1 MSQKAKSHNQFKKYL
16 KKKDEFNVLY
26 PSERFLSVSPIHRL
40 TPEIVL
46 IDPDPLNGEVYQLR
60 GGAKTNAGFRD
71 EFVITKRGLEKI
83 AWAAG
88 IRFHPR
94 YTRRT
99 DDGHNPRRVEFQ
111 AVGSIQKPDGSW
123 YTISRSK
130 EINLDAI
137 EQEVRRS
144 LEALA
149 EAEGLTVE
157 TERGP
162 RRLLHGS
169 EECTREITL
178 RTEREMLK
186 QRKNMVAAADSGA
199 YSRVVRSLLNIH
211 PTYSAE
217 ELARPFVVPSV
228 ALDLDSLLS
237 QSWIRD
243 GLIKTGLAAT
253 FNIFGPALEEE
264 SRIEVGEKKGEAA

>member
-16 KKKDEFNVLY
+16 KKRDGFNVLY
-26 PSERFLSVSPIHRL
+26 PSEHFLSVSPIHRL

-60 GGAKTNAGFRD
+60 RGARTNSGFRD

-88 IRFHPR
+88 IQFHPR

-99 DDGHNPRRVEFQ
+99 DDGRNPRRVEFQ
-111 AVGSIQKPDGSW
+111 SVGSIQKPDGSW

-137 EQEVRRS
+137 EQEVRRTI
-144 LEALA
+144 EATA
-149 EAEGLTVE
+149 EAEGLMIE
-157 TERGP
+157 AEGGP
-162 RRLLHGS
+162 RKLLRGS
-169 EECTREITL
+169 EECSREITL

-199 YSRVVRSLLNIH
+199 YSRVVRSLLNLQ
-211 PTYSAE
+211 PTYSSE
-217 ELARPFVVPSV
+217 ELAKPFVVPSV
-228 ALDLDSLLS
+228 ALDLDSLIS

-243 GLIKTGLAAT
+243 GLIKEGLAAT
-253 FNIFGPALEEE
+253 FNIFGPALEGE
-264 SRIEVGEKKGEAA
+264 SRIKEVEQKREAI